1 MHMPQCIA
9 APSMFATGIGGLA
22 VKGEGEDHQGPGSAG
37 NNSKRLNRGPG
48 GWVEKSCGALGP
60 PLSSIISAGSWGF
73 SGPLR
78 L

>member
-1 MHMPQCIA
+1 MPQCIA
-9 APSMFATGIGGLA
+9 APSIFATGIGGLA
-22 VKGEGEDHQGPGSAG
+22 VKGEEEGPAGTRGSAG

-48 GWVEKSCGALGP
+48 VGLEKVVGHWAP

-78 L
+78 H